1 MELTTFHHSQ
11 SQPFSKQ
18 IKIQASIEVYLER
31 KIVLAVAEAL
41 KPELKNRSDK
51 FVKTKVK
58 IIDDTITLTM
68 KPSSISDLRAGLNAY
83 INLIK
88 ASSEAVSSVP
98 LHKDLSTHL
107 DKKPAKV

>member
-1 MELTTFHHSQ
+1 
-11 SQPFSKQ
+11 
-18 IKIQASIEVYLER
+18 
-31 KIVLAVAEAL
+31 LAVSDAL

-51 FVKTKVK
+51 FVKTKFK
-58 IIDDTITLTM
+58 IGDDTITLTM

-98 LHKDLSTHL
+98 VNKDLSTHL
-107 DKKPAKV
+107 AEKPLKV